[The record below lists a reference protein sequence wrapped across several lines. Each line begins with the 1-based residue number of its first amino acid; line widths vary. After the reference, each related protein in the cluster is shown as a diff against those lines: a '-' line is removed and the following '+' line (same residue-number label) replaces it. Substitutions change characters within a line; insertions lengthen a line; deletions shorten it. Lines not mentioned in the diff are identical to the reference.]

1 MPNLNSSSGI
11 HPPPPSAHVA
21 HPPPWKIITAACVGN
36 ALEWYDIAVYAYFS
50 VYLAAAFFPSDDPFV
65 SMLLTLG
72 TFALSFFIRPI
83 GALVIGSFA
92 DRHGRK
98 PGLTLTILLMFFG
111 TLIIVVTPPAHVIGL
126 AAPALIMIA
135 RLIQGFAAGGEFGSA
150 TALMMEHLPDRKAF
164 AASWQFAS
172 PAASSLI
179 AGLIGISLTTWMPA
193 EALDSWGFRIP
204 FIVGLLVGPV
214 GLYIRRHVPES
225 PEFDKATAPESG
237 LVAIREVLGAQ
248 KVRLLVAMGTLAVS
262 TALTYFISYV
272 PTYAVDNLGLAA
284 NSGFIAATAGGV
296 VLFLGAPIAGL
307 LADRFGRLPIMLPAA
322 VLVFGSV
329 FFLFSAV
336 EASPQLSLLVV
347 LVVVLSLLK
356 AFYYGSMASVLAD
369 TFPARNRG
377 TGLSLDYNLGVAI
390 FGGLTP
396 TVALWLT
403 KSTGHAHAP
412 SYWVML
418 VAALSTIALIAAN
431 RLYRIR

>member
-1 MPNLNSSSGI
+1 MSNLDRTTGQQSRTQNVNA
-11 HPPPPSAHVA
+11 P

-111 TLIIVVTPPAHVIGL
+111 TLLIVITPPAHVIGL
-126 AAPALIMIA
+126 AAPALIMVA

-150 TALMMEHLPDRKAF
+150 TSLMMEHLPSRKAF

-172 PAASSLI
+172 QAASSLL
-179 AGLIGISLTTWMPA
+179 AGLIGISLTTWMPE
-193 EALDSWGFRIP
+193 EALHSWGFRIP
-204 FIVGLLVGPV
+204 FVVGLLVGPV

-225 PEFDKATAPESG
+225 PEFDKANAPESG
-237 LVAIREVLGAQ
+237 IAAIREVLGNQ
-248 KVRLLVAMGTLAVS
+248 KIRLLVSMGTLAVS

-284 NSGFIAATAGGV
+284 NTGFIAATAGGL
-296 VLFLGAPIAGL
+296 VLFIGAPLAGL
-307 LADRFGRLPIMLPAA
+307 LADRFGRLPIMLPSAILVF
-322 VLVFGSV
+322 VLVY
-329 FFLFSAV
+329 FLFNLI
-336 EASPQLSLLVV
+336 EASPGLSLLVL

-356 AFYYGSMASVLAD
+356 AFYYGPMASVLAD
-369 TFPARNRG
+369 TFPTRTRG
-377 TGLSLDYNLGVAI
+377 TGLSLGYNLGVAV

-396 TVALWLT
+396 TIALWLT
-403 KSTGHAHAP
+403 KTTGHASAP

-418 VAALSTIALIAAN
+418 VAALSAAALVSAN
-431 RLYRIR
+431 RLYRIK